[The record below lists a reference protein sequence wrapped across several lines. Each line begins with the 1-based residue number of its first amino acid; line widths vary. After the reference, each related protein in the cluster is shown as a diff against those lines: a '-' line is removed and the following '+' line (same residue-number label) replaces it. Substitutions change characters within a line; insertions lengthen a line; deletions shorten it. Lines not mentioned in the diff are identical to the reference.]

1 MKRLVRADVD
11 AAVETLGAAFF
22 EDSLVSRLC
31 PDQGSRLHCTMPVFR
46 FSANM
51 AVGYGEAW
59 AMPQASQEGQ
69 PHPAALPAVALWQ
82 YSWRMGC
89 PLWRWVQYGGLD
101 IRRRLG
107 PTAYRELTRIS
118 ARIDAMRERVAP
130 ERYLYL
136 SSLGVSPQHR
146 RQGLARALVQPRVHQ
161 AAAEG
166 LCSIVETNSEGA
178 LSFYQEVGF
187 VIRAQS
193 SISGLQYNVLQYRG

>member
-1 MKRLVRADVD
+1 MRRLERADIG
-11 AAVETLGAAFF
+11 AAVATLGAAFF
-22 EDSLVSRLC
+22 EDGLVGRLC
-31 PDQGSRLHCTMPVFR
+31 PDENTRLYRTEPVFR

-59 AMPQASQEGQ
+59 ADDDL
-69 PHPAALPAVALWQ
+69 HAVALWQ

-89 PLWRWVQYGGLD
+89 PLWRWVQYGALD

-107 PTAYRELTRIS
+107 APAYRELTGIS

-136 SSLGVSPQHR
+136 SSLGVAPQHR
-146 RQGLARALVQPRVHQ
+146 RAGLARALVQPRVRQ

-166 LCSIVETNSEGA
+166 LSSVVETNGDAA
-178 LSFYQEVGF
+178 LAFYQNVGF
-187 VIRAQS
+187 EVRAQS
-193 SISGLQYNVLQYRG
+193 TISGLRYAVLEYPCTAPRHDR